1 MKNFFKNFF
10 LPLKVRILIIIIFPV
25 IFYPFIILYFN
36 KYQKILINSEFLAM
50 ERQGTT
56 FAKAIGMAEDQYG
69 LIEKN
74 KISGAALQT
83 LLASGDQNFQLK
95 ATLYNT
101 KGNLIADSDT
111 RFFSSKVEISKL
123 PVFKEDRDLNKF
135 LTSLV
140 SNLSKIISQPIDIKE
155 YNRNFENDEI
165 KTISIKNALN
175 GKTSRFVTIDNF
187 KNLTLNVALPIKS
200 LKVIRG
206 VAVISSSG
214 NKIETELL
222 DLEIELFKTLGIILI
237 VTILLAS
244 YLIKSITNPII
255 KLANLADYIS
265 KNKIIRSKKL
275 FEIPK
280 YNDEIGKLTKSFE
293 TMISEIEKRV
303 NDIESFAA
311 DVAHELKNP
320 LTSLRSAS
328 ETFIQSKDKKD
339 QKQMIEI
346 MFKDIDRIDRLIT
359 DISFSSRLDADL
371 VRTKFENIY
380 LFKLLENYVSI
391 RATKF
396 RYKINLQCN
405 ETDIKLIGNSN
416 KIVQVFDNLLDN
428 SSSIIGKNCKINIR
442 VFSKG
447 NKIFILFEDNGPG
460 FPKNAVNKIFDRF
473 YTDRINQK
481 DFGKHSGLGLSISK
495 QIVLAHGGTIEAL
508 NRFNQKN
515 ECVGGS
521 VKVSFLEI

>member
-1 MKNFFKNFF
+1 MKKLFKNFF

-36 KYQKILINSEFLAM
+36 KYQEILINSEFLAM
-50 ERQGTT
+50 ERQGKT
-56 FAKAIGMAEDQYG
+56 FAKAIGMAEGEYG

-74 KISGAALQT
+74 KISGVALQT
-83 LLASGDQNFQLK
+83 LLASGEQNFQLK

-101 KGNLIADSDT
+101 NGNLIADSDT

-123 PVFKEDRDLNKF
+123 PVFREDNDFNKF
-135 LTSLV
+135 LINIV
-140 SNLSKIISQPIDIKE
+140 SSLSKIISQPIDIKK
-155 YNRNFENDEI
+155 YNKNFQNDEI
-165 KTISIKNALN
+165 KNISIKNALN

-187 KNLTLNVALPIKS
+187 NNLKLNVSLPVKS
-200 LKVIRG
+200 LKLIRG
-206 VAVISSSG
+206 VVVISSPG
-214 NKIETELL
+214 NKIENELL
-222 DLEIELFKTLGIILI
+222 NLEIELFKTLGIILI
-237 VTILLAS
+237 VTILLAA
-244 YLIKSITNPII
+244 YLIRSITNPII
-255 KLANLADYIS
+255 NLANVADYIS

-275 FEIPK
+275 FEISS

-328 ETFIQSKDKKD
+328 ETFVQSKNKRD

-371 VRTKFENIY
+371 IRTKFENIDI
-380 LFKLLENYVSI
+380 LKLLENYILI

-396 RYKINLQCN
+396 RYKIDLQCN
-405 ETDIKLIGNSN
+405 ETDIKFIGNSN
-416 KIVQVFDNLLDN
+416 KLVQVFDNLIDN
-428 SSSIIGKNCKINIR
+428 SLSIIGKNCRINIR
-442 VFSKG
+442 VFSNS
-447 NKIFILFEDNGPG
+447 NKIFIMVEDNGPG
-460 FPKNAVNKIFDRF
+460 FPKNAINKIFDRF

-495 QIVLAHGGTIEAL
+495 QIITAHNGDIFAE
-508 NRFNQKN
+508 NIFNNDKKIIGARVN
-515 ECVGGS
+515 IIL
-521 VKVSFLEI
+521 KK

>member
-1 MKNFFKNFF
+1 
-10 LPLKVRILIIIIFPV
+10 
-25 IFYPFIILYFN
+25 
-36 KYQKILINSEFLAM
+36 M
-50 ERQGTT
+50 ERQGKT
-56 FAKAIGMAEDQYG
+56 FAKAIAMAEDQYG

-74 KISGAALQT
+74 KISGVALQT

-101 KGNLIADSDT
+101 KGNLIADSDA

-123 PVFKEDRDLNKF
+123 PVFRENRDLNKF
-135 LTSLV
+135 LTSIVSSLSKIISQPIDIKKYNKNFNKFLTSIV
-140 SNLSKIISQPIDIKE
+140 SNLSKIISQPIDIKK

-175 GKTSRFVTIDNF
+175 GKTSRFVTIDKF
-187 KNLTLNVALPIKS
+187 KNLKLNVALPIKS

-214 NKIETELL
+214 SKIENELL

-380 LFKLLENYVSI
+380 LFKLLENYISI

-396 RYKINLQCN
+396 RYKINLECN

-428 SSSIIGKNCKINIR
+428 SLSIIGKNCKINIR

-460 FPKNAVNKIFDRF
+460 FPKNALNKIFDRF

-495 QIVLAHGGTIEAL
+495 QIISAHNGDIFAENIL
-508 NRFNQKN
+508 NNDKKIIGARINIILK
-515 ECVGGS
+515 
-521 VKVSFLEI
+521 K

>member
-1 MKNFFKNFF
+1 VKNFFKNFF

-36 KYQKILINSEFLAM
+36 KYQEILINSEFLAM

-74 KISGAALQT
+74 KISGVALQT
-83 LLASGDQNFQLK
+83 LLTSGDQNFQLK

-101 KGNLIADSDT
+101 NGNLIADSDT

-123 PVFKEDRDLNKF
+123 PVFKEDRDFNKVF
-135 LTSLV
+135 TSIV
-140 SNLSKIISQPIDIKE
+140 SSLSKIISQPIDLKK
-155 YNRNFENDEI
+155 YNQNFENDEI
-165 KTISIKNALN
+165 KMISIKNALN
-175 GKTSRFVTIDNF
+175 GKVSRFVTIDNF
-187 KNLTLNVALPIKS
+187 KNLKLNVALPVKS

-206 VAVISSSG
+206 VAIISSSG
-214 NKIETELL
+214 NKIENELL

-237 VTILLAS
+237 VTILLAA
-244 YLIKSITNPII
+244 YLIRSITNPII

-328 ETFIQSKDKKD
+328 ETFIQAKNKKD
-339 QKQMIEI
+339 QRQMIEI

-371 VRTKFENIY
+371 VRTKFENID
-380 LFKLLENYVSI
+380 LFKLLENYISI
-391 RATKF
+391 RATKLK
-396 RYKINLQCN
+396 YKIIHDQN
-405 ETDIKLIGNSN
+405 ETDIQLIGNSN
-416 KIVQVFDNLLDN
+416 KLVQVFDNLIDN
-428 SSSIIGKNCKINIR
+428 SLSIIGKNCRINIR

-447 NKIFILFEDNGPG
+447 KKIFILFEDNGPG
-460 FPKNAVNKIFDRF
+460 FPKNAINKIFDRF

-481 DFGKHSGLGLSISK
+481 EFGKHSGLGLSISK
-495 QIVLAHGGTIEAL
+495 QIISAHNGDIFAENIINDDKKIIGARVNIIL
-508 NRFNQKN
+508 NK
-515 ECVGGS
+515 
-521 VKVSFLEI
+521 